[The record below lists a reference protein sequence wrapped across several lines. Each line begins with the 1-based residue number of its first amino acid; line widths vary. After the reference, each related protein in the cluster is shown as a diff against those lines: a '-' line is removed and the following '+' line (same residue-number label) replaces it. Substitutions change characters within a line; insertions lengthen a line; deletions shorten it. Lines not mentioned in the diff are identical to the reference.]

1 MSQNES
7 ENESEMESNGK
18 RWQLLLA
25 FRTPFV
31 HDENDPN
38 RNKSHL
44 DASASCPSN
53 AFRATAVV
61 TIVSLPMSAVDS
73 ETTKPILDSR
83 TTTMWVRKK

>member
-7 ENESEMESNGK
+7 ESEMESESNGK

-25 FRTPFV
+25 FRTSFI
-31 HDENDPN
+31 HDENDSN
-38 RNKSHL
+38 RDKSHL